1 MFLGIKFPYMTT
13 QQLNLDWLLDRVAN
27 MPEIVHVP
35 ALAGDDIG
43 DVMDMIDLKA
53 LDIPKG
59 FSFMQAGQ
67 PDDALDRQCL
77 CLIFKADKDNI
88 IGFVMGHSANINLNG
103 LKKEA
108 GVWQ

>member
-1 MFLGIKFPYMTT
+1 MIKFPYFNM
-13 QQLNLDWLLDRVAN
+13 QQLNLDWLLDHIAN

-35 ALAGDDIG
+35 ALAGDDLS

-53 LDIPKG
+53 LEIPKG
-59 FSFMQAGQ
+59 FCFMQAGLL
-67 PDDALDRQCL
+67 DDPLDRQCL
-77 CLIFKADKDNI
+77 CLIFKADNDNI
-88 IGFVMGHSANINLNG
+88 IGFVMGHSANIGLNS

>member
-1 MFLGIKFPYMTT
+1 MFQGIKFPYMTM
-13 QQLNLDWLLDRVAN
+13 QQLNLDWLMEHIAN
-27 MPEIVHVP
+27 MPEIVYVA
-35 ALAGDDIG
+35 ALAGDDLS

-53 LDIPKG
+53 LEIPKG

-67 PDDALDRQCL
+67 LDDPLDRQCL
-77 CLIFKADKDNI
+77 CLIFKADNDNI
-88 IGFVMGHSANINLNG
+88 IGFVMGHSANIGLNG

>member
-53 LDIPKG
+53 LEIPKG

-77 CLIFKADKDNI
+77 CLIFKADNDNM
-88 IGFVMGHSANINLNG
+88 IGMVFGYSSNIGWNG
-103 LKKEA
+103 LRKEA